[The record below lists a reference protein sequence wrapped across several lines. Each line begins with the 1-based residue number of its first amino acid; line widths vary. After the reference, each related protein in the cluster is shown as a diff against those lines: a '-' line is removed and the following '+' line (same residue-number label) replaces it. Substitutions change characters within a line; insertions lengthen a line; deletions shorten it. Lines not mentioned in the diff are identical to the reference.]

1 MMDFFKKLEKKSN
14 KITKLIG
21 INNVPDF
28 VQNKLFHKEY
38 VKINILRNTN
48 FVKSNCHKDE
58 IIIVLHSVVSN
69 NLKASLLE
77 LIECDA

>member
-1 MMDFFKKLEKKSN
+1 MINFFKKFEKKWI

-21 INNVPDF
+21 INNAPDF

-38 VKINILRNTN
+38 VKINILRNTD
-48 FVKSNCHKDE
+48 FVKNNCHKDE

-77 LIECDA
+77 LIEYDA